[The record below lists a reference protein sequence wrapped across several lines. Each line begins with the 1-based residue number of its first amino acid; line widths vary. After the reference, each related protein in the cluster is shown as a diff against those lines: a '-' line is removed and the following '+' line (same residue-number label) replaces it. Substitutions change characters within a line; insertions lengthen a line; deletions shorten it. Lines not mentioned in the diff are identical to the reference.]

1 MYLQLYQ
8 IKKHLNIDDAFHED
22 DEYLASLAEA
32 AEKAVEVQIDRP
44 LDTLKDG
51 EGYLPS
57 PLIQAMLLLIGTWYA
72 SRESVTFGA
81 ANILPHG
88 FEYIIS
94 LYKKYDKEE

>member
-8 IKKHLNIDDAFHED
+8 IKKHLNIDEDFHDD

-51 EGYLPS
+51 EGIYLP
-57 PLIQAMLLLIGTWYA
+57 
-72 SRESVTFGA
+72 
-81 ANILPHG
+81 H
-88 FEYIIS
+88 
-94 LYKKYDKEE
+94 

>member
-1 MYLQLYQ
+1 MYLQIYQ
-8 IKKHLNIDDAFHED
+8 IKKHLNIDEAFHED

-57 PLIQAMLLLIGTWYA
+57 PLVQAILLLVGTWYA

-81 ANILPHG
+81 SAVLPHG
-88 FEYIIS
+88 FEYIIA
-94 LYKKYDKEE
+94 LYKKYDKEG